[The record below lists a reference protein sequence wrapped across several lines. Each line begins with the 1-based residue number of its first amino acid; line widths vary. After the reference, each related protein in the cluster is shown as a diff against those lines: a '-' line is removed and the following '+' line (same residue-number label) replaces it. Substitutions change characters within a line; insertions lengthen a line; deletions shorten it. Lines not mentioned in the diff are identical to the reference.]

1 MEVKKNEEGITL
13 VELMVAIA
21 IIGVVI
27 AALYMSY
34 FTAIRVFGFNQETV
48 EFHRD
53 QRLISESIGKHIRS
67 ADEIEII
74 AGNKLIIKYEKNGTP
89 NTISFFNKNNY
100 FYIDND
106 SKERKTS
113 QLKLG
118 SLNFEENDG
127 IIYTKITLV
136 NNNDTYTF
144 IERFQP
150 RIKDVSIL
158 VTP

>member
-1 MEVKKNEEGITL
+1 MEVKNNEEGITL

-34 FTAIRVFGFNQETV
+34 FTAIRVFGFNQKTV

-53 QRLISESIGKHIRS
+53 QRLISESLGKYIRS
-67 ADEIEII
+67 ADEIILTN
-74 AGNKLIIKYEKNGTP
+74 GNELLIKYTKDGTT
-89 NTISFFNKNNY
+89 NTIKFFNKNNY

-106 SKERKTS
+106 SVERKIS
-113 QLKLG
+113 QLELK
-118 SLNFEENDG
+118 SLSFNEVDG
-127 IIYTKITLV
+127 IINTEITLL
-136 NNNDTYTF
+136 NNNDKYNF
-144 IERFQP
+144 VEQFQP